1 MGDEE
6 LEDLLG
12 KRVFGREHSVVWVRE
27 DSRLEDYGEVCKARH
42 QNGVSEEKRERRSRE
57 EGKLT
62 RCGHEILVALLFEHA
77 EEIEDVEEEVFVGYG

>member
-1 MGDEE
+1 VGDEE

-42 QNGVSEEKRERRSRE
+42 QNGVSEEKRERDARGRKESSLVAVMRFLSLFFSNTLRRSR
-57 EGKLT
+57 T
-62 RCGHEILVALLFEHA
+62 
-77 EEIEDVEEEVFVGYG
+77 